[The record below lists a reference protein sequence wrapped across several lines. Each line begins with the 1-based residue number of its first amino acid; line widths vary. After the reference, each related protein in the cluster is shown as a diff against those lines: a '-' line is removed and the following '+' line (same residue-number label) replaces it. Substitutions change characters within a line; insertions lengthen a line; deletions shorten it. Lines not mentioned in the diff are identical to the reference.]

1 MSSFA
6 ERPDVPFLSTEQM
19 REVDRAMIDDYG
31 ILLIQMME
39 NAGRNLAHLARER
52 FLDGKPAG
60 RRMLV
65 LAGSGGNGG
74 GGLVCG
80 RHLHNWGATVEVWT
94 SSPPGKFSEV
104 PRRQLTILER
114 MGVASQAAGE
124 DVSLP
129 PADLIIDALI
139 GYSLRGAPTGAAAAL
154 IRAANAHAASTLSLD
169 APSGVDT
176 ATGTAHDPAIVAT
189 ATMTLALPKQG
200 LRSAEAKRS
209 VGELYLADIGV
220 PPELYAGPK
229 LGIEVGALFAQEEIV
244 RIW

>member
-52 FLDGKPAG
+52 FLDGQPAG
-60 RRMLV
+60 RRVLV

-80 RHLHNWGATVEVWT
+80 RHLRNWGAAVEVWT

-114 MGVASQAAGE
+114 MGAMSKVAGE

-154 IRAANAHAASTLSLD
+154 IRAANAHAAPTLSLD

-200 LRSAEAKRS
+200 LRSPEAKRA

-229 LGIEVGALFAQEEIV
+229 LGIEVGALFAQGEIV

>member
-1 MSSFA
+1 
-6 ERPDVPFLSTEQM
+6 
-19 REVDRAMIDDYG
+19 MIDDYG

-52 FLDGKPAG
+52 FLDGQPAG
-60 RRMLV
+60 RRVLV

-80 RHLHNWGATVEVWT
+80 RHLRNWGATVEVLT

-104 PRRQLTILER
+104 PRRQLAILER
-114 MGVASQAAGE
+114 MGAMSKVVGE

-139 GYSLRGAPTGAAAAL
+139 GYSLRGAPAGPAAAL
-154 IRAANAHAASTLSLD
+154 IRAANAHAAPTLSLD

-176 ATGTAHDPAIVAT
+176 ATGTAHDPAIVAA